1 MRICILFF
9 SSLVTFATAAFATAR
24 SGELIEHPMRVT
36 LWPRVDIVP
45 AASAFVPVG
54 NDAASVLTIV
64 VSIRNA
70 GRGPV
75 RLLSSCHTSSLAS
88 LERLVDGSGTEWHSV
103 YVPVRVMRLDPACEI
118 APGTTR
124 VDSATIRVATDPAFR
139 VPVER
144 LPGTYR
150 AVYSI
155 FDPNAGPSDSTVAG
169 RGRELPE
176 SLRRSASFRIE
187 R

>member
-9 SSLVTFATAAFATAR
+9 SSLATCATAAFAAAQ
-24 SGELIEHPMRVT
+24 SPEHIEHPMRVT
-36 LWPRVDIVP
+36 LWPHVDIVP
-45 AASAFVPVG
+45 AESAFVPVG
-54 NDAASVLTIV
+54 NDEARVLTIV
-64 VSIRNA
+64 MSIRNA
-70 GRGPV
+70 GPGPV

-88 LERLVDGSGTEWHSV
+88 LERLVDGTATEWRKV

-124 VDSATIRVATDPAFR
+124 VDSAMIRVATDPAFV

-155 FDPNAGPSDSTVAG
+155 FDPNAGPTDPIVAG